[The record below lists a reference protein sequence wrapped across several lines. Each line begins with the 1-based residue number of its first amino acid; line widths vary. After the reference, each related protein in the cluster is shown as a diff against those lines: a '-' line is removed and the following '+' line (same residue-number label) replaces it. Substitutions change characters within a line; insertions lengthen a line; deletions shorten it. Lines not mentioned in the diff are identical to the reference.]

1 MNPMVSLLGPA
12 DGGLVVTV
20 FTQRSALAQLIVWAK
35 DSGKYR
41 SQEAHPILAAQILME
56 HVPPSGPKQM

>member
-20 FTQRSALAQLIVWAK
+20 FTQGSALAQLIVWAK
-35 DSGKYR
+35 DSGKY
-41 SQEAHPILAAQILME
+41 
-56 HVPPSGPKQM
+56 